1 MSRVLPRLGNGYY
14 SKRQTMTNLV
24 LNAIMEVTDLA
35 NGICELNNDNG
46 MIIKNYFVLLRNSLV
61 SENTRS

>member
-1 MSRVLPRLGNGYY
+1 
-14 SKRQTMTNLV
+14 MTNLV